1 MPHGRLRGDGVISS
15 AKPRGG
21 RRSSGPA
28 IRSTASSPDMGDAR
42 FERAFGQPLPAAIS
56 SFLGRGREIS
66 RVRGLLEASRLVT
79 LTGAPGIGKTRL
91 ALEVAGGPGG
101 EAGEPT
107 TALVELAPTGD
118 PALLARAV
126 AAVLSVQEVPGRTLT
141 EALVACL
148 RQRRLLLVLD
158 NCEHL
163 LGACAELVR
172 ALLSG
177 CPQLRILTTSREPLA
192 IAGERVWQ
200 VPPLPVPAP
209 AEQPQPEA
217 LMSYDGVRLFV
228 ERAEAVQPGFVLSGE
243 VAPAVSEITRRL
255 DGIPLAIELAATR
268 VAMLTPAEIARR
280 LDDRFALLTKGAR
293 NGLPRH
299 HTLRAALDWSHELLS
314 SPERALLRRLSVFV
328 GGFCLEAAEAVCAD
342 GEVQAPEV
350 FELLAGLVSKSL
362 VVSDTANPRGRYRL
376 LETIRAYAAD
386 RLEEAG
392 EAPMVGDAHARF
404 YLALAE
410 RAEPE
415 LTGPDQERWFDRLD
429 AERENLRFALH
440 WSLGHRQIEWALRL
454 AGALVLFWRVRCY
467 FSEGRELLEATLNAS
482 KDKGEASALRAKA
495 LWGVGFMALMAG
507 DPEGARP
514 PLEYSLAGFRALD
527 NLQGAARVLLILG
540 NTHVML
546 GDPQAETVL
555 EESADLARKVDDRW
569 CLAHALGLMGYAHLA
584 HTDLAAARP
593 LFEEC
598 VAIARKAQDKQGLRF
613 GLIGLGRVAVKQ
625 GHYDSA
631 EFLLEETLSIATQ
644 LGDVYIQANALQD
657 LGELA
662 LWRSDSA
669 RASQLFE
676 EARALLTDLA
686 PPGEVLAPL
695 LGLAR
700 VAHAKGDRTRARLL
714 VEQALATIPAGHT
727 SIPALHHL
735 GELTAEEGD
744 ADRAR
749 RFFEEALES
758 ARKSGDK
765 WLTARAL
772 HGLGQL
778 ARVAEDPKRAMG
790 LHVEAL
796 ELQRQ
801 LGDKPGIAASLEA
814 LGGLAAAAGRH
825 QHAARLLGAAD
836 AQRKRGGYAHL
847 ALASCRYEAD
857 LTVARESLSAEEFEE
872 AFAEGMSLS
881 VQEAMTQAA
890 KGRRR
895 RGRPAAGWASL
906 TDTEQQLTAL
916 VAQGLTNRE
925 IAQRQLISPGTVKT
939 HLSHVFAKLGVADRR
954 DLAREAWR
962 RERERSG
969 EEAQSF
975 RGSRS
980 VLREATEGQ
989 EGQNYGHL
997 ADAFLS

>member
-1 MPHGRLRGDGVISS
+1 V
-15 AKPRGG
+15 
-21 RRSSGPA
+21 
-28 IRSTASSPDMGDAR
+28 
-42 FERAFGQPLPAAIS
+42 
-56 SFLGRGREIS
+56 RE
-66 RVRGLLEASRLVT
+66 LLEASRLVT

-91 ALEVAGGPGG
+91 ALEVAGAPGG

-107 TALVELAPTGD
+107 ALVELAPIGD

-126 AAVLSVQEVPGRTLT
+126 AAVLSVREVPGRTLT

-148 RQRRLLLVLD
+148 RQRRLLVVLD

-362 VVSDTANPRGRYRL
+362 MVSDTANSRGRYRL
-376 LETIRAYAAD
+376 LETIRLYAAD
-386 RLEEAG
+386 RLEEAS
-392 EAPMVGDAHARF
+392 EAPGLGEAHARF

-410 RAEPE
+410 RAEPQ
-415 LTGPDQERWFDRLD
+415 LTGPDQERWLERLD
-429 AERENLRFALH
+429 SERENLRFALR
-440 WSLGHRQIEWALRL
+440 WSLGHRQIEWAQRL

-467 FSEGRELLEATLNAS
+467 FGEGRELLETAVQAS
-482 KDKGEASALRAKA
+482 EGKAEASALRAKA
-495 LWGVGFMALMAG
+495 LWGLGFMALMAG
-507 DPEGARP
+507 DPQGARP
-514 PLEYSLAGFRALD
+514 ALEQSLAAFRAAGD
-527 NLQGAARVLLILG
+527 LQGSARALLVLG
-540 NTHVML
+540 NTDVVL
-546 GDPQAETVL
+546 GDPSAPKVL
-555 EESADLARKVDDRW
+555 EESADLARKAGDCW
-569 CLAHALGLMGYAHLA
+569 CLAHALGLKGYAHMA
-584 HTDLAAARP
+584 HTDLPAARP
-593 LFEEC
+593 QFEEC
-598 VAIARKAQDKQGLRF
+598 VAVAREAQDKQGLRF

-625 GHYDSA
+625 GDYGSA
-631 EFLLEETLSIATQ
+631 ESLLEQTLSIARE
-644 LGDVYIQANALQD
+644 LGEAYIETNALHD

-662 LWRSDSA
+662 LGKGDYPLA
-669 RASQLFE
+669 RHLFE
-676 EARALLTDLA
+676 EAQAVLPEI
-686 PPGEVLAPL
+686 PPVDTVVGPL

-700 VAHAKGDRTRARLL
+700 VAHVEGDRAGARLL
-714 VEQALATIPAGHT
+714 VDEALSTIPPPAT
-727 SIPALHHL
+727 SLPGLHHL
-735 GELTAEEGD
+735 AELAAEDGD
-744 ADRAR
+744 VERAR
-749 RFFEEALES
+749 RLFEEALEYAKKS
-758 ARKSGDK
+758 ADK
-765 WLTARAL
+765 WLTAQAL
-772 HGLGQL
+772 HGLGRL
-778 ARVAEDPKRAMG
+778 TRAAGDDKRAMG

-796 ELQRQ
+796 QMQRQ
-801 LGDKPGIAASLEA
+801 LDDKPGIAASLEA
-814 LGGLAAAAGRH
+814 VAGLTAASGRH

-836 AQRKRGGYAHL
+836 ALRRRGGYARL
-847 ALASCRYEAD
+847 PWESFRYEAD
-857 LTVARESLSAEEFEE
+857 RKGVRETLSAGEFDA
-872 AFAEGMSLS
+872 AFAEGASLS
-881 VQEAMTQAA
+881 IEEAITQAV

-895 RGRPAAGWASL
+895 RGRPATGWTSL
-906 TDTEQQLTAL
+906 TETEQQLTAL
-916 VAQGLTNRE
+916 VAQGLTNRQ

-939 HLSHVFAKLGVADRR
+939 HLSHIFAKLGVAGRR
-954 DLAREAWR
+954 ELARETWQR
-962 RERERSG
+962 QQPGSG
-969 EEAQSF
+969 D
-975 RGSRS
+975 
-980 VLREATEGQ
+980 
-989 EGQNYGHL
+989 
-997 ADAFLS
+997 DAHSSQGVE